1 MKKQYYIITLLFAL
15 LVGMTTS
22 CEDRLNIP
30 KHGNM
35 GSMDDYYQTDSEVES
50 ALASMYLSWRS
61 AYYNWWFVKMPSLMT
76 PGQPAVSVVIMCY
89 WNK

>member
-50 ALASMYLSWRS
+50 ALH
-61 AYYNWWFVKMPSLMT
+61 PCISL
-76 PGQPAVSVVIMCY
+76 GVAHIIIGGL
-89 WNK
+89 